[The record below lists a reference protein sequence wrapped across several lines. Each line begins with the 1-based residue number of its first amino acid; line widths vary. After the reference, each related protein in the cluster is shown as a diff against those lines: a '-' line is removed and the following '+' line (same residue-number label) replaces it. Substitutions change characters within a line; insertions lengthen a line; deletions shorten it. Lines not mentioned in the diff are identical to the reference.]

1 VALLVLAIVVLGL
14 MCGSELNVAAFGH
27 PTLNRQTLEAHILV
41 RASFASLLGRVMPF
55 WMSGSTVLNL
65 ILLLPFVHLSGTAWR
80 LAAGALALQILAVVF
95 SLLGPVPINNRIAR
109 WKPDTLP
116 ADWAAQEHRW
126 DVYHWVRTAGL
137 IVSFALLTLS
147 AAVYSAA

>member
-1 VALLVLAIVVLGL
+1 MALLVLAIIVLGL
-14 MCGSELNVAAFGH
+14 MCGSELNVAAFSH
-27 PTLNRQTLEAHILV
+27 PTLNRQPLEAHILV
-41 RASFASLLGRVMPF
+41 RSSFASLLGRVMPF
-55 WMSGSTVLNL
+55 WMPSSMLLNL
-65 ILLLPFVHLSGTAWR
+65 LLVLPFVHLNATAWR
-80 LAAGALALQILAVVF
+80 LAVGALALQIAAVVF

-137 IVSFALLTLS
+137 IVSFAMLTLS
-147 AAVYSAA
+147 AVV